1 MCIYSYFFFL
11 SSLPLSSKTGAAG
24 MLNHHSLNR
33 RIHLSVC
40 ALRGGEYIV
49 NRPTKASNRM
59 YLKGKKNRTNA
70 VTTRLTAN
78 FSLAWIINKFM

>member
-1 MCIYSYFFFL
+1 MCIHNYFLFL

-49 NRPTKASNRM
+49 NSPTKTSNMM
-59 YLKGKKNRTNA
+59 YLKGKKNSTNA
-70 VTTRLTAN
+70 VTRKLTAN
-78 FSLAWIINKFM
+78 FSLAWKIKRFM